1 VCFIPLRPRF
11 PYGLTFAH
19 SAFAVSRTFQG
30 RNPNGRRGSA
40 VSTMLTV
47 DFNTEVLSSY
57 RFYEPRYMVLCLL
70 VEIHFQGSLT
80 VTNACVDREP
90 TEVRGGRGSDSAQ
103 GVLLPPCPSHRQVTS
118 YCNVPRARRYFTS
131 SVRADLMC
139 AHTGRIGGFWKPKST
154 FAWGRDVMES
164 QHMCRI
170 RFSPCNPGNFKNVSP
185 AVGETLLY
193 ACC

>member
-1 VCFIPLRPRF
+1 MCFIPLRPRF

-103 GVLLPPCPSHRQVTS
+103 GVLLPLALHIVKSRLTVT
-118 YCNVPRARRYFTS
+118 YLGL
-131 SVRADLMC
+131 ADIL
-139 AHTGRIGGFWKPKST
+139 HPVYERI
-154 FAWGRDVMES
+154 
-164 QHMCRI
+164 
-170 RFSPCNPGNFKNVSP
+170 
-185 AVGETLLY
+185 
-193 ACC
+193 